1 MAQTN
6 HMAFKAHAKSAAAW
20 VARLSGEPVEA
31 DWLAFEAWLNADAG
45 HRPAYDRALALS
57 LSIDSNAPSLADRV
71 ETVTRRPAR
80 ASQTGRHVYWGA
92 ALMSVAAVAVTF
104 AVLQPRP
111 EPKAEVYATAKGER
125 RNIVLSDGTHVA
137 LNAAS
142 SLSVVMQRDRRE
154 LTLASGEAAFKV
166 VHDPARPFV
175 VHLGDRDLRDV
186 GTEFD
191 ASRQG
196 GMIRVTVREGMVAV
210 LRQGAERSLSLGPG
224 SRLEHK
230 EGSLDTVVTA
240 AANPDDAFSWRT
252 GRLIYRGQP
261 LSDVVADL
269 NRYGGDEVRVTG
281 AAANLKFT
289 GVLAI
294 GDQPSMVRHL
304 TDLLP
309 VTASPPRK
317 DGVILLSE
325 LNSSK

>member
-1 MAQTN
+1 MAHTN
-6 HMAFKAHAKSAAAW
+6 HMAFKAHAKSAADW

-57 LSIDSNAPSLADRV
+57 LSIDDQAPSLADRV
-71 ETVTRRPAR
+71 DTVGRRPAPPSR
-80 ASQTGRHVYWGA
+80 TARQVYWGA
-92 ALMSVAAVAVTF
+92 ALMSVAAVAVTLG
-104 AVLQPRP
+104 VLQPRP
-111 EPKAEVYATAKGER
+111 APKAEVYVTAKGER
-125 RNIVLSDGTHVA
+125 RDIVLSDGTHVA

-142 SLSVVMQRDRRE
+142 RLSVTMQRDRRE
-154 LTLASGEAAFKV
+154 LTLAPGEAAFQV

-191 ASRQG
+191 ASHEG

-210 LRQGAERSLSLGPG
+210 LRPGAGRSLSLGPG

-230 EGSLDTVVTA
+230 EGSLDTVVMA
-240 AANPDDAFSWRT
+240 ADADDAFSWRT
-252 GRLIYRGQP
+252 GRLIYRGRP
-261 LSDVVADL
+261 LSDVAADL
-269 NRYGGDEVRVTG
+269 NRYGEDEVRVTG
-281 AAANLKFT
+281 RAANLKFT

-294 GDQPSMVRHL
+294 GDQPAMIRRL

>member
-6 HMAFKAHAKSAAAW
+6 HMAFKAHAKSAADW

-31 DWLAFEAWLNADAG
+31 DWLAFETWLSADAG
-45 HRPAYDRALALS
+45 HRPAYDRAIALS
-57 LSIDSNAPSLADRV
+57 LSIDDQAPALAERV
-71 ETVTRRPAR
+71 ESVARRPAR
-80 ASQTGRHVYWGA
+80 TSQTARRTYWGA

-104 AVLQPRP
+104 SALHPKP
-111 EPKAEVYATAKGER
+111 EPKAEIYATAKGER
-125 RNIVLSDGTHVA
+125 RDIVLSDGTHVA

-142 SLSVVMQRDRRE
+142 RLSVVMQRDRRE
-154 LTLASGEAAFKV
+154 LTLASGEAAFQV

-191 ASRQG
+191 ASRQA

-210 LRQGAERSLSLGPG
+210 LRPGAGRSLSLGPG
-224 SRLEHK
+224 SLLEHK
-230 EGSLDTVVTA
+230 EGSPDTVVM
-240 AANPDDAFSWRT
+240 AANPDDAFSWRA
-252 GRLIYRGQP
+252 GRLIYRARP
-261 LSDVVADL
+261 LSEVVADL
-269 NRYGGDEVRVTG
+269 NRYGQEEVRVTG
-281 AAANLKFT
+281 SAANLKFT

-294 GDQPSMVRHL
+294 GDQPAMIHRL
-304 TDLLP
+304 TGLLP